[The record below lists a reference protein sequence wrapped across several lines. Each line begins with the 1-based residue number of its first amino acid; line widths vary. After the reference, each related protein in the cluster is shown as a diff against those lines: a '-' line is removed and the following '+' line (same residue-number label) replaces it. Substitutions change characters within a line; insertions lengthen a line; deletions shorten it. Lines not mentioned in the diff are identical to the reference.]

1 MSDMESLCAKDVL
14 SSDRELIAVVR
25 VNRFLYD
32 KTEKLYANG
41 EVKAAAWA
49 QIGASLTHPVEG
61 LVAEKRFY
69 ALRQRFGKHQLG
81 SCTRT

>member
-1 MSDMESLCAKDVL
+1 MSDMESLCAEDEL

-41 EVKAAAWA
+41 EVKAAAWT

-61 LVAEKRFY
+61 KFISIILKYWYGF
-69 ALRQRFGKHQLG
+69 L
-81 SCTRT
+81 